1 MAKQN
6 GAPPAVHTAS
16 CVALQL
22 KATSWSSDADE
33 ISAFE
38 TRAAEA
44 ASRFGRVLDVRLAP
58 GNGATRV
65 VRVYFAD
72 VAGAVC
78 CSTRFTCN
86 GVTRESFTYENME
99 PPSLV
104 TFRDLP
110 KPKDASELARDVGIE
125 CGEFG
130 RVLDAQYVDDTVVIS
145 FSTPSG
151 AAAASIALDGAA
163 FDGYRC
169 AAFFG
174 SQSEEPCCVLRGPLD
189 GIDDDLSQME
199 VVGDVEEACAML
211 GEVRSVSSRDGAILI
226 TYDENRGAAACAR
239 TMHGRVF
246 DGREVTATAALRGGF
261 EAEAELCAAVVNALE
276 VKPPERPIEKKKELT
291 KEDTLKKAIQ
301 ALRTAVLASPSDVQ
315 LRNNLAGA
323 LTRIGGVG
331 ELEEACRHATHA
343 TRLKPDDA
351 WGHYRLGVARF
362 QKGADSA

>member
-6 GAPPAVHTAS
+6 GAPSIHSAP

-22 KATSWSSDADE
+22 KAASWSSDADE

-44 ASRFGRVLDVRLAP
+44 ASRFGRVLDVRLAS
-58 GNGATRV
+58 GTGTTRI
-65 VRVYFAD
+65 VRIYFAD
-72 VAGAVC
+72 VSGAVC
-78 CSTRFTCN
+78 CATRFTCN
-86 GVTRESFTYENME
+86 GVTQEGYTYENME

-110 KPKDASELARDVGIE
+110 KPKDASELARDVGVE

-130 RVLDAQYVDDTVVIS
+130 RVLDARYVDDAVVIS

-174 SQSEEPCCVLRGPLD
+174 NKSEEPCCVLRGPLD

-226 TYDENRGAAACAR
+226 AYDENRGAAACAR

-246 DGREVTATAALRGGF
+246 DGREVSATAALRGGH

-301 ALRTAVLASPSDVQ
+301 ALRKAVLASPSDVQ

-362 QKGADSA
+362 QKGADSV